1 MALPLENIDIENV
14 TLGELARIY
23 TREQELKTPLSL
35 GSLLKK
41 YENTPAIEV
50 FREEGD
56 VSAIAKQ
63 VMRDAQAGGAS
74 ESVQKG
80 ALKTLRYL
88 SNRLYNAYPANPP
101 SFLVPNEKN
110 NPKSAIEF
118 FGIREPAKAVSLLQ
132 VSTDE
137 EVIGNFVKEL
147 VRYGRDNPDKMPH
160 VRAIMF
166 GMNTGLRPNASLGI
180 KVGQYSP
187 NKGAIY
193 IPATETGA
201 KGRAISIPLSNMADA
216 MLQQQ
221 YKNQGEFLV
230 DENSP
235 LFVDTKGKPLKTS
248 DINAVL
254 EEIIVPGL
262 VFDEST
268 GVYYDSLKPRG
279 ESGSKFGM
287 SLFRNYHATRG
298 EELRISD
305 GILGKLE
312 GRSLNSVGKD
322 PGTGELYT
330 YRSRFPFRVS
340 DYERG
345 EANKF
350 ANDFETYIAEAVEE
364 IQAEDP
370 DFTFDRGSPEDVDQT
385 RRVEFLDPSGENYFG
400 RVKVDTTNSPK
411 TGTRLSEDAAQ
422 VSDDDIIGKILKGF
436 GRTLSAL
443 PVVGVGASAL
453 FKAEEVK
460 SDPTKSPAEGAVEFV
475 AEEFTPL
482 GVTKPVVEAAAEPVA
497 EEYAEQTEEAG
508 LAGDEESQV
517 FRLFG
522 EDPFK

>member
-1 MALPLENIDIENV
+1 MALPLENIDIETV
-14 TLGELARIY
+14 TLGELAKIY
-23 TREQELKTPLSL
+23 TREQELKSPLSL
-35 GSLLKK
+35 GNLLKK

-50 FREEGD
+50 FREEGG
-56 VSAIAKQ
+56 VPSLAKEAL
-63 VMRDAQAGGAS
+63 RKAQAEGATD
-74 ESVQKG
+74 SVQKG

-88 SNRLYNAYPANPP
+88 SNRIYNAYPSDPP

-118 FGIREPAKAVSLLQ
+118 FGVKEPAKAVSMLQ

-137 EVIGNFVKEL
+137 EVIGEFVRKL
-147 VRYGRDNPDKMPH
+147 VRYGKDNPDKMPH

-180 KVGQYSP
+180 TVGQYNPS
-187 NKGAIY
+187 KGAIY

-216 MLQQQ
+216 MLQEQN
-221 YKNQGEFLV
+221 KNVGRFYT

-235 LFVDTKGKPLKTS
+235 MFLDTNGKPLKTT
-248 DINAVL
+248 DINTVL
-254 EEIIVPGL
+254 SEIKVPGL

-268 GVYYDSLKPRG
+268 GVYYDSLKPEG
-279 ESGSKFGM
+279 TSGSKFGM

-330 YRSRFPFRVS
+330 YRSRYPFRVS
-340 DYERG
+340 DYERS

-350 ANDFETYIAEAVEE
+350 ANDFEQYISEAVEE

-370 DFTFDRGSPEDVDQT
+370 DFTFDRGSPADIDKT
-385 RRVEFLDPSGENYFG
+385 RRVEFLDDSGENYFG
-400 RVKVDTTNSPK
+400 RVKVDTADKPA

-436 GRTLSAL
+436 GKTLSVL
-443 PVVGVGASAL
+443 PVAGLGASAL
-453 FKAEEVK
+453 FKAEEVEA
-460 SDPTKSPAEGAVEFV
+460 DPTKTPAEGAVEFV

-482 GVTKPVVEAAAEPVA
+482 GVVKPVVEAAAEPVA
-497 EEYAEQTEEAG
+497 EEYTEQTEEAG

-522 EDPFK
+522 ENPFK